1 MQSVIVGL
9 PVLLA
14 VALSAAGCSRH
25 ADAAA
30 SGRDGGAVS
39 SADAGSDRTTVNGGS
54 MWGANYFPNVPLVS
68 HEGKNVRFFDDL
80 VKDKVVAINFI
91 YTHCADACPMETA
104 RLLEV
109 QKLLGDRMGKDIHFI
124 SISVDPTRDTPEVLK
139 AYATNWKTGPGWT
152 FYTGK
157 DEDITELRKKLGV
170 FDADIKKKDH
180 NLSMIIGN
188 QKTGRWM
195 KRSPYEN
202 PYVLATQLGSWL
214 HNWKLP
220 QPTDRDYANA
230 PEVRNI
236 SAGEEMFRARC
247 SSCHSVGGGDHDDVE
262 TRHVGPDLFNV
273 TKQRERAWLLHWVM
287 RPDEM
292 LAEKDPLAMKL
303 FEEYKG
309 ISMPNLR
316 LNTVEAENLLGF
328 IEEESQRVEKRA
340 ESARAGALNA
350 AVAAASANA
359 VAAANTPPVGALA
372 DAAVAP
378 TNASLKSYEALR
390 EKLAADDLAGAQ
402 AQAKLVAE
410 AATKAAADA
419 GAAKQGLL
427 DIATHARATAAATEI
442 GAARLAFG
450 DLSRDTVALMV
461 GNPSLRAGRFLFLC
475 PMATGYQKWVQTT
488 QSLTNPYW
496 GKRMLTC
503 GKELTTWAI

>member
-1 MQSVIVGL
+1 MRNVVLGL

-30 SGRDGGAVS
+30 NGADGGPATAS
-39 SADAGSDRTTVNGGS
+39 DAGPDRSNGGG

-68 HEGKNVRFFDDL
+68 HEGKKVRFFDDL

-109 QKLLGDRMGKDIHFI
+109 QKLLGDRVGKDIFFI
-124 SISVDPTRDTPEVLK
+124 SISVDPKNDTPEVLK
-139 AYATNWKTGPGWT
+139 AYAANWKTGPGWT
-152 FYTGK
+152 FYTGN
-157 DEDITELRKKLGV
+157 DDDITELRKKLGV

-236 SAGEEMFRARC
+236 STGEEMFRARC

-273 TKQRERAWLLHWVM
+273 TKQRDRAWLLHWVM

-303 FEEYKG
+303 FAEYKG

-316 LNTVEAENLLGF
+316 LNTVEAENLLGY
-328 IEEESQRVEKRA
+328 IDEESQRVERNA
-340 ESARAGALNA
+340 AAARTGALNA

-359 VAAANTPPVGALA
+359 ATAASTAPVGLVNDRAI
-372 DAAVAP
+372 AP
-378 TNASLKSYEALR
+378 TTEALKSYDAMR
-390 EKLAADDLAGAQ
+390 EKLAADDFSGAQ
-402 AQAKLVAE
+402 AQGKLVAD
-410 AATKAAADA
+410 AATRASAD
-419 GAAKQGLL
+419 GGPAKQGLL
-427 DIATHARATAAATEI
+427 DIATHARAVGAAADVA
-442 GAARLAFG
+442 AARLAFG
-450 DLSRDTVALMV
+450 DLSRDMVALLV
-461 GNPSLRAGRFLFLC
+461 GNPNFRTGRFLFLC

-488 QSLTNPYW
+488 PTLNNPYW

-503 GKELTTWAI
+503 GRELTAWAI